1 MTDRPCPPLTLAVEA
16 GPGAVRLRLAGD
28 LDYDTS
34 DQFVERAQACLAA
47 DPGLRDL
54 FLDCAGLRLCDST
67 GVSGLL
73 LIHRGT
79 TSRGVVLHLENP
91 PAFLLRILDVTGT
104 RRLFALDGAGRQAE
118 RTEDGPPLPAEAR
131 RQAVPPPSPSG

>member
-1 MTDRPCPPLTLAVEA
+1 MTERPRPPLTLAVEA
-16 GPGAVRLRLAGD
+16 GPGAARLRLAGD

-34 DQFVERAQACLAA
+34 EQFVERAQACLAA

-54 FLDCAGLRLCDST
+54 FLDCSGLRLCDSM

-79 TSRGVVLHLENP
+79 ASRGVALHLEHP
-91 PAFLLRILDVTGT
+91 PAFLRRVLDVTGT
-104 RRLFALDGAGRQAE
+104 LRLFVLDGAGQE
-118 RTEDGPPLPAEAR
+118 ESGPLPVGTRYEP
-131 RQAVPPPSPSG
+131 VPPSGPSG